1 MGSNPGIAQPVI
13 SVGSD
18 PLPNIQRHVLHVVAG
33 VVKKRHYKFDKRV
46 YFKFCSTTC
55 VSPVYKHTVF
65 DQVAQCSHL
74 VIDRSFQ
81 KCRKMSPVY
90 QHRQQP
96 FNCGCVVFH
105 RSQRTAGGTNK
116 PFLVAVCGLQGW
128 KTICDYNAW
137 YVAWRGSYCTHV
149 TRHRGTLKVC

>member
-1 MGSNPGIAQPVI
+1 MLGMKSRIAQPVI

-18 PLPNIQRHVLHVVAG
+18 PLPNIPRHVLHVVAG
-33 VVKKRHYKFDKRV
+33 VVKK
-46 YFKFCSTTC
+46 STINFTKEYISNS
-55 VSPVYKHTVF
+55 VAQPVYKHTVF

-74 VIDRSFQ
+74 VTNWSFQ

-105 RSQRTAGGTNK
+105 RS
-116 PFLVAVCGLQGW
+116 
-128 KTICDYNAW
+128 
-137 YVAWRGSYCTHV
+137 
-149 TRHRGTLKVC
+149 